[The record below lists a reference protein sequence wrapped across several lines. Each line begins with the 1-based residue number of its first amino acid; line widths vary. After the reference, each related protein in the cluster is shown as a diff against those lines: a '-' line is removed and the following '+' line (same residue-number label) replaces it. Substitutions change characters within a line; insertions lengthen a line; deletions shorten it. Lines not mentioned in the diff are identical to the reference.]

1 MLVNLLSS
9 AQQEELASAF
19 RQFDIDSSGAMCVPP
34 SPRCTVLP
42 PQPRRAVSAC
52 HALRASLTV
61 LVSRA
66 RSDRKEL
73 MLVLG
78 QLGMNPLDEAVRA
91 IIASLDVDGNGK
103 IEWAEFS
110 ALMADRWLGQEV
122 RATRASVPRPRAL
135 ARSAPQLSRAV
146 RARYRPR
153 LQGRVDIE
161 HAANLFNPSGG
172 NGMLNIAQ
180 MRSYL
185 SGMGERPMTAPEL
198 AEFVRMADPHGTGMV
213 SMEDFLALPC
223 WEPPDMEQLRQMS
236 DARQAEAD
244 RLATVPVAQLAPG
257 SR

>member
-19 RQFDIDSSGAMCVPP
+19 RQFDIDSSGAI
-34 SPRCTVLP
+34 
-42 PQPRRAVSAC
+42 
-52 HALRASLTV
+52 
-61 LVSRA
+61 
-66 RSDRKEL
+66 DRKEL

-110 ALMADRWLGQEV
+110 ALMADRWLGQE
-122 RATRASVPRPRAL
+122 
-135 ARSAPQLSRAV
+135 
-146 RARYRPR
+146 
-153 LQGRVDIE
+153 GRVDIE